1 VSSQTRTTSRPGAEH
16 DDTGSDDAVVLSV
29 PHRATVLSQ
38 RDGRHYSATVHSWS
52 ESSSGPVARV
62 TVREGAAL
70 RLAAN
75 RVWVSMPSPG
85 RGFVV
90 YSGRARRVGDTFLD
104 LHHLEPVTEEVRRR
118 IAPRVETDVPVT
130 VVTSRHPRRRT
141 TARDLSHGGVRL
153 AGTGTEPLGLGERVV
168 IDLELGGVAVM
179 LRGEVTR
186 VDAPSGDAVVR
197 FDGAPAEQRVAID
210 RFVLARLDEESARR

>member
-1 VSSQTRTTSRPGAEH
+1 MSPQTRTTSRTGAGH
-16 DDTGSDDAVVLSV
+16 DDAVVL
-29 PHRATVLSQ
+29 PAHTRATVLSQ
-38 RDGRHYSATVHSWS
+38 RDGRPYRATVHSWS

-62 TVREGAAL
+62 SVREGAAL

-85 RGFVV
+85 QGFVV

-118 IAPRVETDVPVT
+118 IAPRVTTDVAVT
-130 VVTSRHPRRRT
+130 VVSGRHPRRRT
-141 TARDLSHGGVRL
+141 TARDLSRGGVRL
-153 AGTGTEPLGLGERVV
+153 AGSGTESLGLGERVT
-168 IDLELGGVAVM
+168 IDVELAGVAVV
-179 LRGEVTR
+179 LSGEVTR
-186 VDAPSGDAVVR
+186 VDAPTGDAVVR

-210 RFVLARLDEESARR
+210 RFVLARLDEESATA